1 MRVKRKSLTTNS
13 LSCLIKQTKIYVI
26 KNKVQNVKIY
36 NLQVRLRGSKVIN
49 INESNKL
56 LHEIENSQIT
66 YEKALKRIENI
77 RSDINKLI
85 SMQSFNLNQIN
96 VLNTL
101 FMVNEIFSE
110 SVEVNKEGNFEDSKG
125 KLDKEKQ
132 ESD

>member
-1 MRVKRKSLTTNS
+1 
-13 LSCLIKQTKIYVI
+13 
-26 KNKVQNVKIY
+26 
-36 NLQVRLRGSKVIN
+36 
-49 INESNKL
+49 
-56 LHEIENSQIT
+56 
-66 YEKALKRIENI
+66 
-77 RSDINKLI
+77 
-85 SMQSFNLNQIN
+85 MQSFNLNQIN